1 MRRVVVTG
9 LGLLTPLGLGTD
21 TNWKRIT
28 SGFIGINKI
37 LSTYLD
43 QWYRDNPLKQF

>member
-21 TNWKRIT
+21 TNWKR
-28 SGFIGINKI
+28 
-37 LSTYLD
+37 LC
-43 QWYRDNPLKQF
+43 